1 MGLIMQ
7 TKRKTLRNRN
17 RLSTIN
23 SLKYLTII
31 KRGFGFGLITHEGMR
46 DALTLK
52 PSVLES
58 RFNQGDT
65 LVLRGK
71 SRARLGQ

>member
-1 MGLIMQ
+1 MLNDVLNDGFHNGLIKCLGRDMA
-7 TKRKTLRNRN
+7 
-17 RLSTIN
+17 TIK
-23 SLKYLTII
+23 L
-31 KRGFGFGLITHEGMR
+31 M
-46 DALTLK
+46 